1 MLIKNDL
8 TLVYYTII
16 CYINPSINTEV
27 QMTEDNNTERFL
39 RAWIREYKKGFLT
52 YFILLLLKENPM
64 YGLEIADE
72 LKNIPDRSVRLHG
85 SNIYQILKKLK
96 LYGMVSSKMRDSS
109 KGPAR
114 KCLPGSMLCRF
125 TSVLP
130 RYFRSIIPK

>member
-1 MLIKNDL
+1 MA
-8 TLVYYTII
+8 
-16 CYINPSINTEV
+16 
-27 QMTEDNNTERFL
+27 EDNNTERFL

-52 YFILLLLKENPM
+52 YFILLLLKGNPM

-72 LKNIPDRSVRLHG
+72 LKNTSDRSVRLHG

-114 KCLPGSMLCRF
+114 KYYYIEQKGIDLLEVF
-125 TSVLP
+125 TRKYVIPLHFSLTAVLQKHYP
-130 RYFRSIIPK
+130 EMIIRSK